1 MEDIVNKR
9 KPQYGKVKK
18 LVNKVLEDNCI
29 TNPPIDIKDLINNY
43 GLKLKFARFPEEI
56 SGVCGFLDI
65 NEEAIYVN
73 ADNSLKRQ
81 NFTIAHEL
89 GHWLLHREEINKS
102 PQSYKVL
109 RRQPIGGEK
118 DYRETE
124 ANTFAANLLVP
135 TNMLKICKKASF
147 SPEMMSDLFSVS
159 SDVIG
164 YRLKNEGLND

>member
-43 GLKLKFARFPEEI
+43 GLKLKFARFPEEM

-118 DYRETE
+118 IIEKQKQTHLQRICWCQRIC
-124 ANTFAANLLVP
+124 
-135 TNMLKICKKASF
+135 LKFVKKH
-147 SPEMMSDLFSVS
+147 LFH
-159 SDVIG
+159 
-164 YRLKNEGLND
+164 RK